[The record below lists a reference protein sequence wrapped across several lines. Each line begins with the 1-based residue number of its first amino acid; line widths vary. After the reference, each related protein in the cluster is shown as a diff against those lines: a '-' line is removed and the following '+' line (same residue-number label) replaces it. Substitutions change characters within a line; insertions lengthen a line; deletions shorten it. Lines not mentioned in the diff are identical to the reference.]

1 VRIVVVGP
9 RVQADQGDTV
19 RTDGRRKHRLHLK
32 VTLPGECR
40 DRHRVVAGVLAVAS
54 TDVGGGESIQMIARS
69 SPYRPANAE
78 NGATLTEHSPPR
90 VAIRAELSWRMI
102 LRARAS
108 CSMTIV
114 LASTP
119 SRSAR
124 PSSVIV
130 TGTVR
135 VGPSCGGRTAWRTAE
150 PTAYPRLAT
159 SNGKSEAHSCTLGV
173 PPPATVAR
181 SGGGR
186 HRGMPRWS
194 GSWDV
199 PYLGQDRNSQE
210 SSVLIVVASLGD
222 LVESSANLVVCP
234 WCLYSVPSFRPLW
247 WDTRVATGHRR
258 TLPGDFW

>member
-1 VRIVVVGP
+1 
-9 RVQADQGDTV
+9 
-19 RTDGRRKHRLHLK
+19 
-32 VTLPGECR
+32 
-40 DRHRVVAGVLAVAS
+40 
-54 TDVGGGESIQMIARS
+54 MIARS

-90 VAIRAELSWRMI
+90 VAIRAGLSWRMI

-159 SNGKSEAHSCTLGV
+159 SNGNSEAYSCTLGV
-173 PPPATVAR
+173 PPPCHCGQIRRRLTSRDASLEWVVGPSLPGTRSQLTRKFSIDRGRQSGRPCGILGKSSGVSMVLVLRAFFPTALVGYAR
-181 SGGGR
+181 SDRAQTNAPGR
-186 HRGMPRWS
+186 LLVTKSQPPISPQAWPAPGRRWTPRR
-194 GSWDV
+194 
-199 PYLGQDRNSQE
+199 L
-210 SSVLIVVASLGD
+210 
-222 LVESSANLVVCP
+222 
-234 WCLYSVPSFRPLW
+234 
-247 WDTRVATGHRR
+247 RR
-258 TLPGDFW
+258 TCER